1 MSRLAA
7 VAAFASF
14 AALGAVLAAP
24 AGGVSGGREV
34 GIARAPFVAKVGGC
48 TATLVAPDRVL
59 TAAHCVAGFNPT
71 GLLVYVGVDPVKNRK
86 APGVAALGF
95 SVHPGYKLSFPFA
108 KKSPINAI
116 AVDDVAL
123 VMLAEP
129 VTRVAP
135 VRVAGRSDAA
145 LERPGRTARLLGY
158 GLLQAPSRTAPP
170 RRARLHEGAVTVL
183 SRAGCARAYPKA
195 VTREMICHED
205 PDGRKPYT
213 EACGGDSG
221 GPLVVHGPRGPVQIG
236 ITSWGAEVK
245 DAGCGERD
253 LPSVTM
259 RVAAYGDWISQ
270 RDPTIAPYPTLGPIV
285 TGEPR
290 AGATLTCAATM
301 GGSPARLAYRWV
313 TTKFKGQ
320 LSDENADRLIKP
332 IPGATSSTLLVTPQ
346 LAGRKV
352 ACEVIA
358 RNRGGHYRTFSINLQ
373 LAASRSA
380 VVAKRPP
387 DRERVAG

>member
-1 MSRLAA
+1 MSRVVVVVAAAA
-7 VAAFASF
+7 VAALA
-14 AALGAVLAAP
+14 AVLAAP

-34 GIARAPFVAKVGGC
+34 SIARAPFVAKVGGC

-59 TAAHCVAGFNPT
+59 TAAHCVDGFNPT
-71 GLLVYVGVDPVKNRK
+71 GQLVYVGVDPVKNRK
-86 APGVAALGF
+86 APGIAASGF

-123 VMLAEP
+123 VVLAKP
-129 VTRVAP
+129 VTGVAP

-145 LERPGRTARLLGY
+145 LERPGRAARVLGY
-158 GLLQAPSRTAPP
+158 GLLQAPSRAVPP

-183 SRAGCARAYPKA
+183 SRAGCARAFPKA

-205 PDGRKPYT
+205 RDRGKPYT
-213 EACGGDSG
+213 QACGGDSG
-221 GPLVVHGPRGPVQIG
+221 GPLVVHGSRGPVQIG

-259 RVAAYGDWISQ
+259 RVAAYRDWIMQ

-285 TGEPR
+285 SGEPR
-290 AGATLTCAATM
+290 AGATLMCAATM

-313 TTKFKGQ
+313 TTNFKGQ
-320 LSDENADRLIKP
+320 LSDDNADRLTKP
-332 IPGATSSTLLVTPQ
+332 IRGATSSTLLVTPQ

-352 ACEVIA
+352 ACEVTA
-358 RNRGGHYRTFSINLQ
+358 KNRGGHYRIFSVNLQ
-373 LAASRSA
+373 L
-380 VVAKRPP
+380 P
-387 DRERVAG
+387 GG